1 MNHYSSWTY
10 DYSAA
15 SYKTVENKWTEF
27 KAIYNEF
34 SEGYGDIKG
43 KFRPGTKEISPF
55 ILANYGQNEKAV
67 LEVKDIELIIKEKPK
82 IIIK

>member
-1 MNHYSSWTY
+1 MPIPKEIYDKIKPFTTRVMNHYSSWTY

-34 SEGYGDIKG
+34 SEGYWDIKG
-43 KFRPGTKEISPF
+43 KFRPGTKEISSF
-55 ILANYGQNEKAV
+55 FLAIM
-67 LEVKDIELIIKEKPK
+67 VKVKKLF
-82 IIIK
+82 